1 MYYLDICKHLDIYIY
16 IYIYICRDQVPGLYR
31 DWAAADGPARGVE
44 LRHVPPPRPRAGR
57 HHAAELSPLPH
68 RHQRAVTHQYLS
80 TGNSDI

>member
-16 IYIYICRDQVPGLYR
+16 IYIYRDQVPRLYR